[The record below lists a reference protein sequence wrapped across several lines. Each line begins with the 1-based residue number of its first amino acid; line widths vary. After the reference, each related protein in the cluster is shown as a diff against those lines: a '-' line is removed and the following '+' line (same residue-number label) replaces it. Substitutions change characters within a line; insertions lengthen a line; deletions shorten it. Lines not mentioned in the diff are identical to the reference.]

1 MPIQK
6 KKVKKDKNEA
16 KPAGI
21 KQEPEELKPLAEYI
35 DDRLELIRQVFSCVK
50 PKEIN
55 YLLPDFLEGKSNDII
70 KERCLDELLGISTKR
85 LRSIINNTK
94 CPTDTES
101 DSENSDLEKIE
112 EHISL
117 DEISSD
123 SDADG
128 KRSGKSGGAN
138 KRKANAEN
146 SKSADERNG
155 GDAKSEKEM
164 TVLELLELQARARAI
179 RSQLALEPVTK
190 IEIDSEH
197 EDEDARQA
205 DVDTDEETNR
215 VTRKRASPK
224 TVASSS
230 VENGKQPKTEN
241 SSSTEQQPRRVR
253 LKRNFRVRQAG
264 DDDSDADEVSSN
276 ATDKLPSRVASEP
289 EPGPEPKQ
297 AETVEAATEKAV
309 SVEAEKES
317 DEPKDV
323 EKVGEPTEPVP
334 TATPAVVEKSSDV
347 VADADMTATKE
358 VTTTPAPGTSPVPV
372 ADSSSVPVADE
383 ENVAVEEQNK
393 QPVTARD
400 ADRESSP
407 EVIPVEASP
416 ETLCISSDSEE
427 ERLAKQRASI
437 FVDNIEELDRQAK
450 ETVPDQPEKPADEDD
465 EPEEGEISEEEEEE
479 PPAPAVE
486 ESVPPESAPEI
497 ESSKGAEGAGENAS
511 DELIAADDKHD
522 GGDSATSGNPDAQ
535 PAPENTSAA
544 TEEVQLLSSG
554 SDESGSESS
563 GDSGSGSSSSSD
575 SEADENGEKKKKAS
589 DLTPKLDPAHDD
601 ADIVEIHD
609 SGDEKLLL
617 DEKPSEPENPEEKSW
632 NSRWLK
638 SNRVAKVMAA
648 SRLGNKVREKLK
660 KKKQIQQAE
669 QQQQQQQQ
677 QPQPDTE
684 GTDSTKQLPA
694 TENQQAESAVPSE
707 QPSNVEVGSVE
718 HYRELVAQQETKD

>member
-6 KKVKKDKNEA
+6 KKVKKDKSEA
-16 KPAGI
+16 KPAGANI

-128 KRSGKSGGAN
+128 KRSGKSGAARD
-138 KRKANAEN
+138 KRKTNAEN

-205 DVDTDEETNR
+205 DVDTDEETTR

-224 TVASSS
+224 TVATSS

-241 SSSTEQQPRRVR
+241 STTEPRRVR

-276 ATDKLPSRVASEP
+276 ATEKLPTPAPSEP
-289 EPGPEPKQ
+289 EPCPDPKQ
-297 AETVEAATEKAV
+297 AETVEPVSEKAA
-309 SVEAEKES
+309 SVEVPKAS
-317 DEPKDV
+317 DEPKDA
-323 EKVGEPTEPVP
+323 EKVGDVEEPNLTP
-334 TATPAVVEKSSDV
+334 TPAVVEKSSDV
-347 VADADMTATKE
+347 VEEVESTATKE
-358 VTTTPAPGTSPVPV
+358 VTPTPVSATSPVPA
-372 ADSSSVPVADE
+372 ADSASAPVPVE
-383 ENVAVEEQNK
+383 EDVAVEEQSK
-393 QPVTARD
+393 QPTARD

-437 FVDNIEELDRQAK
+437 FVDNIEELDRQAQ
-450 ETVPDQPEKPADEDD
+450 ETVMEQPERPADEDD
-465 EPEEGEISEEEEEE
+465 EPEEGEISEEEEEQ
-479 PPAPAVE
+479 PAPVVE
-486 ESVPPESAPEI
+486 EAVAQESATEI
-497 ESSKGAEGAGENAS
+497 QQSKNADGVVENPS
-511 DELIAADDKHD
+511 DELIAADDKNEGED
-522 GGDSATSGNPDAQ
+522 TAISGNTATQ
-535 PAPENTSAA
+535 PTSDDTSAVA
-544 TEEVQLLSSG
+544 EEVQLLSSG
-554 SDESGSESS
+554 SDESGSGSS
-563 GDSGSGSSSSSD
+563 GDSGSSSSSSSD
-575 SEADENGEKKKKAS
+575 SEADENEEKKKK
-589 DLTPKLDPAHDD
+589 TTEPTQKLDPAHDD

-617 DEKPSEPENPEEKSW
+617 DDKPSEPENPEEKSW

-684 GTDSTKQLPA
+684 GTDSTKQHTA
-694 TENQQAESAVPSE
+694 TENQQAESAVAE